1 MSLSKFPFYETRSST
16 NLRQTVSAIDM
27 VDGALDKLGLG
38 LLKTTVD
45 DMCGTLKFWVD
56 AIEMSKETCFWN
68 FSQKFENNNFKLSW
82 FWHFSRVWACLK
94 VDLERYMCDIDMVD
108 GALE

>member
-1 MSLSKFPFYETRSST
+1 
-16 NLRQTVSAIDM
+16 M
-27 VDGALDKLGLG
+27 VDGALHKLGLT

-68 FSQKFENNNFKLSW
+68 FSQKFENNNFQLS
-82 FWHFSRVWACLK
+82 
-94 VDLERYMCDIDMVD
+94 
-108 GALE
+108 